1 MEIKRFVGGLA
12 LAFAT
17 TSTLLAHDE
26 PFGYLRG
33 AQTEA
38 KGEWEVVQWSTA
50 RIGKESGRYL
60 GLDLPHPLIP
70 GASPLADHLDSVR
83 RLEDAGA
90 AAIVLR
96 SLFEEQ
102 ILREQTS
109 ALQHWTVID
118 DDRDAHSETRC

>member
-12 LAFAT
+12 LAAAT
-17 TSTLLAHDE
+17 TSALLAHDE

-60 GLDLPHPLIP
+60 GLDLATELEYGVTDRFQVAAYVI
-70 GASPLADHLDSVR
+70 SDYLLAKDSV
-83 RLEDAGA
+83 G
-90 AAIVLR
+90 
-96 SLFEEQ
+96 SSKTF
-102 ILREQTS
+102 
-109 ALQHWTVID
+109 
-118 DDRDAHSETRC
+118 DDRNRFSVWDNPC